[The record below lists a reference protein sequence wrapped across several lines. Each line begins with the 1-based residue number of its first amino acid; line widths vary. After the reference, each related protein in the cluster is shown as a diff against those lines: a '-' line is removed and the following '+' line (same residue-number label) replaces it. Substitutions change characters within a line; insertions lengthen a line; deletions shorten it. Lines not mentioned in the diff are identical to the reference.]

1 MGSSLRATRLPVPIW
16 LTNEC
21 PWIGPPDAD
30 GFTPFGPDSRLD
42 NIYQSLPQVTL
53 HGMDEGLTL
62 KLVDGVLNTIIAE
75 AVQLRGMNIT
85 SVRVWQVLVSKSPS
99 LLNTNDILCL
109 EKYIH
114 LIISPV
120 RMSSLTNLSFN
131 HIMFGN
137 KCERQHT
144 SYLYTLPT

>member
-1 MGSSLRATRLPVPIW
+1 MSYVGTFFYVTQPLSGTSRVAAAKLATSLGIS

-62 KLVDGVLNTIIAE
+62 KLVDGVMNTIIAE
-75 AVQLRGMNIT
+75 AVQLRGMSVT
-85 SVRVWQVLVSKSPS
+85 SVRVWQVFVSNCNASIS
-99 LLNTNDILCL
+99 FTINVQITVVLTLNLLC
-109 EKYIH
+109 
-114 LIISPV
+114 
-120 RMSSLTNLSFN
+120 F
-131 HIMFGN
+131 
-137 KCERQHT
+137 
-144 SYLYTLPT
+144 

>member
-1 MGSSLRATRLPVPIW
+1 MSCVGTCFYITQPWSGKSRVAAAKLATRLGIS

-30 GFTPFGPDSRLD
+30 GFTPFGPDSKLD

-62 KLVDGVLNTIIAE
+62 KLVDGVLSTIIAE

-85 SVRVWQVLVSKSPS
+85 SVRVWQVLVSNCNASI
-99 LLNTNDILCL
+99 NFTIN
-109 EKYIH
+109 
-114 LIISPV
+114 V
-120 RMSSLTNLSFN
+120 
-131 HIMFGN
+131 
-137 KCERQHT
+137 
-144 SYLYTLPT
+144 